1 MSLDSVAV
9 AGYGNTTNTSKNVTS
24 QDVAAVNL
32 QVTQMPIV
40 QKTTKSKETD
50 SSKERPTEKQIKDA
64 ITQINNKIKERRT
77 RCEFTYNEES
87 NRISIKMIDE
97 ATDEVIKEI
106 PPEDTI
112 KMANKLW
119 EMAGMLIDERR

>member
-50 SSKERPTEKQIKDA
+50 NSQERPTEKQIKDA